1 MLEYVPASFK
11 VVRHV
16 RPKLA
21 CDRCDVIMQAPAPSR
36 PIVRGLTGP
45 GLMAQMLVA
54 KYCDYLPLYRQSA
67 IYARHGLTLSR
78 STLADWVAASSQL
91 LRPLV
96 AALQQYVTGGE
107 KVHADDTPVPVL
119 APGQGKTKTGR
130 LWTYVRDDRAAGLD
144 APAAVWFG
152 YSPDRKGEHL
162 HEFTI
167 GGVRYGEPDPD
178 YPEPNLRSEKR
189 VRLDNALGDAQSL
202 DYLYD
207 FGDYWEHE
215 VRLME
220 VATFNGPL
228 ASPWCLDG
236 TNACPPE
243 DVGGLPGYEHFLH
256 VLSDRTHPE
265 YDDMLLWH
273 GKRFD
278 PAAFDLNEVNQRLSQ
293 YRSNARRPWSDA
305 YDRCGAG
312 VRAGRVAR
320 RVFGG
325 SCYRDPLVA

>member
-1 MLEYVPASFK
+1 MESGFTLQRTGGVSRPK
-11 VVRHV
+11 VVPLQGTALVLRIELRHITPV
-16 RPKLA
+16 IHRTVVVPSRITLPKLH
-21 CDRCDVIMQAPAPSR
+21 VTI
-36 PIVRGLTGP
+36 
-45 GLMAQMLVA
+45 
-54 KYCDYLPLYRQSA
+54 
-67 IYARHGLTLSR
+67 
-78 STLADWVAASSQL
+78 
-91 LRPLV
+91 LR
-96 AALQQYVTGGE
+96 AMGWQGG
-107 KVHADDTPVPVL
+107 
-119 APGQGKTKTGR
+119 
-130 LWTYVRDDRAAGLD
+130 
-144 APAAVWFG
+144 
-152 YSPDRKGEHL
+152 HL

-167 GGVRYGEPDPD
+167 NGVRYGEPDPD
-178 YPEPNLRSEKR
+178 YPELNLRSEKR

-220 VATFNGPL
+220 VATFNGPM

-236 TNACPPE
+236 ANACPPE

-293 YRSNARRPWSDA
+293 IQI
-305 YDRCGAG
+305 
-312 VRAGRVAR
+312 
-320 RVFGG
+320 
-325 SCYRDPLVA
+325 